1 MEVQL
6 DGVAETM
13 LIPLWARATESRR
26 PRPIIRDEAAERL
39 LGKLDYDFQKF
50 AGGWMSQVGVSIRTM
65 LLDRAVEGFI
75 KSHPRGVIVN
85 IGAGLDTRFQRV
97 DNGSITWYDLDLP
110 EVIAIRERL
119 FEASVRQRM
128 VAGSV
133 LEVDWLSAVRAGD
146 RPVLIIAEG
155 FLMYF
160 EAVEVKLLIGRLV
173 HAFPGAEMLV
183 ELMPPTL
190 VRQSKRHDTVSKT
203 GAEFKWGLTY
213 SSEMEDL
220 HPSIRFIEDWNYFD
234 YHRDRWRWLRW
245 LAYIPAFRK
254 RFNNRIAHI
263 RFLDRVSR
271 DAGRCTC

>member
-1 MEVQL
+1 L
-6 DGVAETM
+6 G
-13 LIPLWARATESRR
+13 PATESRR
-26 PRPIIRDEAAERL
+26 RRGIIRDEAAERL

-50 AGGWMSQVGVSIRTM
+50 AGGWMSQVGVAIRTM
-65 LLDRAVEGFI
+65 LLDREVRAFI
-75 KSHPRGVIVN
+75 AAHPRAVIVN

-110 EVIAIRERL
+110 EVIAIREQL
-119 FEASVRQRM
+119 LGSSVRQRM

-133 LEVDWLSAVRAGD
+133 LELDWPSTVKAGEP
-146 RPVLIIAEG
+146 PVLIIAEG
-155 FLMYF
+155 ILMYF
-160 EAVEVKLLIGRLV
+160 EALEVKLLVGRLV

-183 ELMPPTL
+183 ELMSPTL
-190 VRQSKRHDTVSKT
+190 VRRGKQHDTVTKT
-203 GAEFKWGLTY
+203 GARFKWGLTY

-245 LAYIPAFRK
+245 LAYIPAFRR

-263 RFLDRVSR
+263 RFKGGKEITETRRPALVVEHF
-271 DAGRCTC
+271 